1 MLFRSYTLGT
11 IKKDHQA
18 IRACY
23 EQAVYDGIAKRNPT
37 FNARLESEIEDMPEH
52 VKFMEDFEYEKLKE
66 VIKEMNTPSGLFLF
80 ILQSQVLDLVK

>member
-1 MLFRSYTLGT
+1 
-11 IKKDHQA
+11 
-18 IRACY
+18 
-23 EQAVYDGIAKRNPT
+23 
-37 FNARLESEIEDMPEH
+37 MPEH